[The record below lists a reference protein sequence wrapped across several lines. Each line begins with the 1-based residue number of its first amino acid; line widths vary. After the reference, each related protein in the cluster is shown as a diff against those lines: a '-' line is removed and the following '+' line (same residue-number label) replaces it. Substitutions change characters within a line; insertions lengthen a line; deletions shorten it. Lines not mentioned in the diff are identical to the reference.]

1 MNNHAHF
8 LCSNQMLKSVENKR
22 FALTKVMGSKRAFLP
37 EVLSILCILCL
48 WQFGASQYPKA
59 ILPSPGE
66 TLIALIQLL
75 FNRSLL
81 EAIGATMLHSL
92 GGFTVAAVA
101 GISVGL
107 LAEMQQFVKRML
119 MPIATALQG
128 IPPIAW
134 IVLSVLWF
142 GMGNA
147 NSIFTVAVAIF
158 PLVFIAT
165 IEALQTIDPKLLEM
179 AQTYK
184 IKGWMLVQEVYF
196 PQLISILFPAIAS
209 GLGLAWRVGI
219 MSEVLSA
226 PTGIGAE
233 LNRARGNLDT
243 ATVMAWI
250 IITVV
255 LILSGDYL
263 LLRRL
268 RNYLM
273 PWRSQIIVQVRG

>member
-1 MNNHAHF
+1 
-8 LCSNQMLKSVENKR
+8 MLK
-22 FALTKVMGSKRAFLP
+22 LTESKGLAFPSAIQSMKAFLP

-66 TLIALIQLL
+66 TLIALMQVL
-75 FNRSLL
+75 FSGSLL

-92 GGFTVAAVA
+92 GGFTIGAVA
-101 GISVGL
+101 GISLGL
-107 LAEMQQFVKRML
+107 LAEMQDFVKQML

-142 GMGNA
+142 GMGDT
-147 NSIFTVAVAIF
+147 NSIFTVALAIF
-158 PLVFIAT
+158 PLIFIAT
-165 IEALQTIDPKLLEM
+165 IEGLQTTDPKLLEM
-179 AQTYK
+179 AKTYK
-184 IKGWMLVQEVYF
+184 LRGLMLVQEVYL

-226 PTGIGAE
+226 TTGIGAE
-233 LNRARGNLDT
+233 LNQARGNFDT

-250 IITVV
+250 VVIVV
-255 LILSGDYL
+255 LILGSDYL
-263 LLRRL
+263 VLRRV

-273 PWRSQIIVQVRG
+273 PWRSQTSMREKGGFS